1 MEYAAKI
8 NGIDVNVYRRS
19 FAGWNRD
26 HQKKSNHTK
35 RTVNT
40 AMKKSEFINPIKEFV
55 EEVHNDTVGD
65 AMKFYSNVAK
75 SAQKNA
81 KAAKARAKARQEE
94 VRRQQEEM
102 KKHRKTMMKRA
113 TILFAVII
121 VAALIAVSVVLHVR
135 VG

>member
-1 MEYAAKI
+1 
-8 NGIDVNVYRRS
+8 
-19 FAGWNRD
+19 
-26 HQKKSNHTK
+26 
-35 RTVNT
+35 
-40 AMKKSEFINPIKEFV
+40 MKKSEFINPIREFV

-65 AMKFYSNVAK
+65 AVKFYSNVAK
-75 SAQKNA
+75 SAEKNA

-102 KKHRKTMMKRA
+102 KKHRKAMMKRA

-135 VG
+135 GG

>member
-1 MEYAAKI
+1 
-8 NGIDVNVYRRS
+8 
-19 FAGWNRD
+19 
-26 HQKKSNHTK
+26 
-35 RTVNT
+35 
-40 AMKKSEFINPIKEFV
+40 MKKSEFINPIKDFV

-65 AMKFYSNVAK
+65 AVKFYSNVAK
-75 SAQKNA
+75 KADKNA

-102 KKHRKTMMKRA
+102 KKHRKAMMKRA

-135 VG
+135 GG